1 MSLKTRKPTGMA
13 PWPITLVAGAEK
25 AGKSWSAA
33 EASASDLIG
42 RTLWMGIGEDDP
54 DEYALIPGA
63 NFEIVEHGGTY
74 RSILDELTNAVAEP
88 QGDKPTLIVVD
99 SMTRLWDLIVGDVQE
114 IANRRAR
121 AKARNTNEPVSDDDV
136 QISMDLWN
144 TAKQRWEHIIDT
156 LRFHTGPV
164 VLTARLKQV
173 TVMGANGKPT
183 TEKTWK
189 IEAEKSLPYDVGAIV
204 ELPARGEAYLSGVR
218 STRLQLESKTRLK
231 TFTVD
236 ALWRNMGLD
245 TAQTAPRQHA
255 ATHVESAPEAPAP
268 GASKPAA
275 AAAPVSRDWLAE
287 VAAATDTQTLR
298 RIYQEAKAAGAPEA
312 VASAITTRAEALTQE
327 EPLPAAPP
335 PSDPEADQRWLDGQA
350 A

>member
-1 MSLKTRKPTGMA
+1 MSLKTRKPTGLA

-33 EASASDLIG
+33 EASGSDLIG
-42 RTLWMGIGEDDP
+42 RTLWIGIGEDDP

-63 NFEIVEHGGTY
+63 NFEIVEHAGTY

-99 SMTRLWDLIVGDVQE
+99 SMTRLWDLIVSDVQE

-121 AKARNTNEPVSDDDV
+121 TKAQKYNKPVSDDDV

-144 TAKQRWEHIIDT
+144 TAKQRWEHVIDT

-164 VLTARLKQV
+164 ILTARLKQV
-173 TVMGANGKPT
+173 AVMDANGKPT

-245 TAQTAPRQHA
+245 SAQTAPRQHA
-255 ATHVESAPEAPAP
+255 ATRVESAPEAPAP
-268 GASKPAA
+268 AAIASAPAG
-275 AAAPVSRDWLAE
+275 RDWLAE
-287 VAAATDTQTLR
+287 VAAATDTATLR
-298 RIYQEAKAAGAPEA
+298 QIYEEAKAAGAPGA

-327 EPLPAAPP
+327 ESLPAAPP
-335 PSDPEADQRWLDGQA
+335 PADPEADQRWLDGQA

>member
-1 MSLKTRKPTGMA
+1 MSLKTRKPTGLA

-33 EASASDLIG
+33 EASGSDLIG
-42 RTLWMGIGEDDP
+42 RTLWIGIGEDDP

-63 NFEIVEHGGTY
+63 NFEIVEHAGTY

-121 AKARNTNEPVSDDDV
+121 AKAQKYNKPVSDDDV

-173 TVMGANGKPT
+173 TVMDANGKPT

-255 ATHVESAPEAPAP
+255 ATRVESAPDAPAP
-268 GASKPAA
+268 APPVASAPAG
-275 AAAPVSRDWLAE
+275 RDWLAE
-287 VAAATDTQTLR
+287 VAAATDTLTLR
-298 RIYQEAKAAGAPEA
+298 QIYADAKAAGAPPA
-312 VASAITTRAEALTQE
+312 VASAITARAEALTQE

-335 PSDPEADQRWLDGQA
+335 PASDPEADQRWLDGQA

>member
-1 MSLKTRKPTGMA
+1 MSLKTRKPTGLA

-33 EASASDLIG
+33 EASGSDLIG
-42 RTLWMGIGEDDP
+42 RTLWVGIGEDDP

-63 NFEIVEHGGTY
+63 NFEIVEHAGTY

-121 AKARNTNEPVSDDDV
+121 EKARKYNKPVSDDDV

-144 TAKQRWEHIIDT
+144 TAKQRWEHVIDT

-173 TVMGANGKPT
+173 TVMGADGKPT

-204 ELPARGEAYLSGVR
+204 ELPARGEAYLSGV
-218 STRLQLESKTRLK
+218 
-231 TFTVD
+231 
-236 ALWRNMGLD
+236 A
-245 TAQTAPRQHA
+245 
-255 ATHVESAPEAPAP
+255 SASA
-268 GASKPAA
+268 G
-275 AAAPVSRDWLAE
+275 RDWLAE
-287 VAAATDTQTLR
+287 VAAATDTLMLR
-298 RIYQEAKAAGAPEA
+298 QIYADAKAAGAPPA

-335 PSDPEADQRWLDGQA
+335 PDADPEADQRWLDGQA